1 MPIVPAEIE
10 VAIKKE
16 PNYLRIIV
24 RNSNYYGNVIF
35 TKDQLHAIFDFD
47 TFYSSK
53 RNQYKISRGA
63 LGDAFKAILCMPY
76 ALAKEE
82 QNIEWNEPLIIRS
95 HQTSFL
101 VRLIVDRVNQTIHTT
116 IKEERQRQ
124 LARKFAEIEVRLP
137 IPRDNLDFTRLR
149 YFLTDYTTFNPHIG
163 FTFRIEDTSNYTLDF
178 PQVQP
183 IIQVDKSDEHLLLHF
198 I

>member
-1 MPIVPAEIE
+1 M
-10 VAIKKE
+10 
-16 PNYLRIIV
+16 L
-24 RNSNYYGNVIF
+24 
-35 TKDQLHAIFDFD
+35 
-47 TFYSSK
+47 YSTLIHSIGSK

-63 LGDAFKAILCMPY
+63 LGDAFKAILCIPY

-116 IKEERQRQ
+116 IKEERQRR

-149 YFLTDYTTFNPHIG
+149 YFLTEFTTFNPHIG
-163 FTFRIEDTSNYTLDF
+163 FTFRIKDTSNDTLNF

-183 IIQVDKSDEHLLLHF
+183 IITKWTNQTSIYYYTLSEFENLIFGLENNDASSYDVIKKIFREGAT
-198 I
+198 